1 MKQGFKKCKMAN
13 LFWEKNMEKYPTGI
27 KFAHKIILAA
37 EIGKCGRGMFL
48 KLMKII
54 ISDSQCV
61 VVWGSIQEH
70 N

>member
-1 MKQGFKKCKMAN
+1 MVGDFN
-13 LFWEKNMEKYPTGI
+13 G
-27 KFAHKIILAA
+27 AA